1 MLPAHGSDPPSEF
14 PMVYVYDPA
23 FSTEDGSAAPKL
35 LPDFVPSTAMV
46 HRLGLD
52 GNLPRRYY
60 FDTDG

>member
-1 MLPAHGSDPPSEF
+1 
-14 PMVYVYDPA
+14 MVYVYDPA